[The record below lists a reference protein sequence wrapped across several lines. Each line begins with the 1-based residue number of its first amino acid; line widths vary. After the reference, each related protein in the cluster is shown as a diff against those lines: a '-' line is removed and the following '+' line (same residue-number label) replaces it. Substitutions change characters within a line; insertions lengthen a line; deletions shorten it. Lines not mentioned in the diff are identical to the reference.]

1 MSEYS
6 QLITEIYDR
15 LDKKTEQDFF
25 INNSDFKRLEEHNLW
40 TYWQGRGVRHPKIM
54 VVGQDWGSVEQSKK
68 YFEYIK
74 NHRDEK
80 VVSYE
85 QIKKEN
91 PKMSGREFTTD
102 RELRIFFYEY
112 LKYPDICEYQH
123 KDLYFTNLIPGFRND
138 SSSTG
143 NGTEVQMEMPDNIN
157 DFKRLL
163 NILHPEFILCLG
175 KLVSESIDKAYN
187 GKNSVIDKVENYNK
201 YLDEALHA
209 GSPRPITLDL
219 GDGNQTQM
227 FALAHM
233 GGLGKSNR
241 ARYYKDKPIKRTV
254 TNDWEVVADYINR
267 VYRSRLNDE

>member
-1 MSEYS
+1 MSEYL

-25 INNSDFKRLEEHNLW
+25 INNSDFERLEEHNLW

-54 VVGQDWGSVEQSKK
+54 VVGQDWGSLEQSKK

-74 NHRDEK
+74 NHPNEK

-85 QIKKEN
+85 QVKKEN
-91 PKMSGREFTTD
+91 PKMSYREFTTD
-102 RELRIFFYEY
+102 RELRNFFNKY
-112 LKYPDICEYQH
+112 LGYADICENQY
-123 KDLYFTNLIPGFRND
+123 KDLYFTNLVPGFRND
-138 SSSTG
+138 SSSTR
-143 NGTEVQMEMPDNIN
+143 NGTELQMEIPDIIN
-157 DFKRLL
+157 DFIRLL

-187 GKNSVIDKVENYNK
+187 GEKSVIDKAKNYNE

-209 GSPRPITLDL
+209 DSPQPITLDL
-219 GDGNQTQM
+219 GNGNYAKM

-241 ARYYKDKPIKRTV
+241 TRYYKDKPNKKTV
-254 TNDWEVVADYINR
+254 IDDWEVVADYING
-267 VYRSRLNDE
+267 VYKSRLYD